1 MSQRDLFRLVLANL
15 NRMRARVALT
25 AIGVIIG
32 TVAVVLLISMGV
44 GLQETARSSL
54 DEGFG
59 DLTLVQVRA
68 GEPFGGPQTVGD
80 DAPEVPLDREAVE
93 AMAAIEHVTAATPV
107 ERLMGGQLKYGRE
120 EAWASV
126 QGVDASAAEGLGWEL
141 ASGRPRLGRGQV
153 VIGQKVFG
161 GEGGSFVQVGP
172 GGSVTES
179 RVMREEDEGAVD
191 MQNRTVTLVLSKFD
205 DENNEIT
212 RHERLRVAGVFEES
226 NGENDFSVFMSLED
240 VEDMNRWMT
249 GERRERNPTY
259 DLVQLKVDSGENVA
273 DVQEQVEALG
283 FSAFSFISVLEG
295 INQFF
300 LIVQLVLGGVG
311 AVALVVAAIGIANT
325 MTMAIYERTREIG
338 IMKAIG
344 ATNRDVLRIFL
355 AEAGA
360 IGLLGGTI
368 GVLLGWSIG
377 FVLDFFV
384 RGQLVASGNADPDST
399 LRIVSTPL
407 WLVLFALGF
416 ATLIGLISGAYPALR
431 AASMKPLRALRTE

>member
-1 MSQRDLFRLVLANL
+1 MSQRDLLRLVLSNL

-68 GEPFGGPQTVGD
+68 GDAFGGPQTLGGEE
-80 DAPEVPLDREAVE
+80 PEVPLDREAIE
-93 AMAAIEHVTAATPV
+93 ALAALEHVSAATPV
-107 ERLMGGQLKYGRE
+107 EGLRGGRLEYGRQ
-120 EAWASV
+120 EAFA
-126 QGVDASAAEGLGWEL
+126 QIRGVDPAAAESLGWEL
-141 ASGRPRLGRGQV
+141 ASGRPLLGRGQV
-153 VIGQKVFG
+153 VIGPKVFG
-161 GEGGSFVQVGP
+161 GEGGFLSVGP
-172 GGSVTES
+172 GGAVTES
-179 RVMREEDEGAVD
+179 RVERGEADEAID
-191 MQNRTVTLVLSKFD
+191 MQNRTITLELSKFD
-205 DENNEIT
+205 DDNDEIT

-226 NGENDFSVFMSLED
+226 NGENDFSVFMALED
-240 VEDMNRWMT
+240 VEDMNRWLS

-259 DLVQLKVDSGENVA
+259 DLVQLKVDSGENVSA
-273 DVQEQVEALG
+273 VQEEVEALG
-283 FSAFSFISVLEG
+283 FSAFSFLSVLEG

-338 IMKAIG
+338 IMKALG

-360 IGLLGGTI
+360 IGLLGGAI
-368 GVLLGWSIG
+368 GVALGWGIG

-384 RGQLVASGNADPDST
+384 RGQLISSGNADPEST

-407 WLVLFALGF
+407 WLIGFALAF
-416 ATLIGLISGAYPALR
+416 AALVGLISGAYPALR